1 MVAKED
7 AVEAVAIR
15 AAAEQDLAGI
25 YEVYYLAAVGGE
37 AQPAPQPSLF
47 ADIRHECRSGV
58 ASVAE
63 RGGRIE
69 GFAALTIRGEVAFLS
84 SLFVREEVRSQG
96 LGRRLL
102 AAVLP
107 RDGKILATVASA
119 DLRALS
125 LYARAGM
132 RPRWPVLLLRGTPT
146 AAMALPD
153 SGVEPGQADPDDQ
166 ELALW
171 DARCCGR
178 PRPQDHA
185 YWRQE
190 EGAVSLLFRRGRETI
205 GYGIVQLGAGT
216 LDEPGACTIGPVGAL
231 LPDDAAACV
240 LAAVGW
246 AAARSA
252 VLRIDVPGPHHA
264 LAPLLAAG
272 FRIIDQ
278 DTFCSSGLLPFV
290 DSRCYVGSGGSL
302 M

>member
-1 MVAKED
+1 MGDMVGPIT
-7 AVEAVAIR
+7 IR

-25 YEVYYLAAVGGE
+25 YQVYYLAQGEGE
-37 AQPAPQPSLF
+37 ARPETQPPLF

-58 ASVAE
+58 AVVAE
-63 RGGRIE
+63 RDGRIE

-84 SLFVREEVRSQG
+84 SLFVREGVRSQG

-102 AAVLP
+102 DAVLP
-107 RDGKILATVASA
+107 HDGKILATVASA
-119 DLRALS
+119 DPRALS
-125 LYARAGM
+125 LYTQAGM
-132 RPRWPVLLLRGTPT
+132 RPRWPILLLRGTAT
-146 AAMALPD
+146 AAAALPVE
-153 SGVEPGQADPDDQ
+153 GVRVEVADPDDP

-178 PRPQDHA
+178 PRPQDHT
-185 YWRQE
+185 YWRRE
-190 EGAVSLLFRRGRETI
+190 ERAESLLFRRGQETI
-205 GYGIVQLGAGT
+205 GYGIVRLGAGT
-216 LDEPGACTIGPVGAL
+216 LEDPGACTIGPVGAL

-240 LAAVGW
+240 LAAVRW
-246 AAARSA
+246 AADRSA

-272 FRIIDQ
+272 FRIVDQ

>member
-1 MVAKED
+1 M
-7 AVEAVAIR
+7 
-15 AAAEQDLAGI
+15 
-25 YEVYYLAAVGGE
+25 GG
-37 AQPAPQPSLF
+37 
-47 ADIRHECRSGV
+47 V
-58 ASVAE
+58 
-63 RGGRIE
+63 E
-69 GFAALTIRGEVAFLS
+69 GFAAITERGEVAYLS
-84 SLFVREEVRSQG
+84 SLFVRREGRTKG

-102 AAVLP
+102 DAVLP
-107 RDGKILATVASA
+107 PEGKILATVASA
-119 DLRALS
+119 DPRALS
-125 LYARAGM
+125 LYAQAGM
-132 RPRWPVLLLRGTPT
+132 RPRWPVLLLRGTAT
-146 AAMALPD
+146 AAVALPG
-153 SGVEPGQADPDDQ
+153 SGIRVDDADPDDP

-190 EGAVSLLFRRGRETI
+190 EGAISLLFRRGRETI
-205 GYGIVQLGAGT
+205 GYGIVRLGAGT
-216 LDEPGACTIGPVGAL
+216 LDEAGACTIGPVGAL

-246 AAARSA
+246 AAALSA

-264 LAPLLAAG
+264 LAPLLGAG

>member
-1 MVAKED
+1 M
-7 AVEAVAIR
+7 EAITIR
-15 AAAEQDLAGI
+15 AALEQDLAGI
-25 YEVYYLAAVGGE
+25 YEVYYLAQVKGE
-37 AQPAPQPSLF
+37 ARLAAQPALF

-58 ASVAE
+58 AMVAE
-63 RGGRIE
+63 RNGRIE
-69 GFAALTIRGEVAFLS
+69 GFAALTVRGEVAYLS
-84 SLFVREEVRSQG
+84 SLFVRREGQSKG

-102 AAVLP
+102 DAVLP
-107 RDGKILATVASA
+107 QDGKILATVASA
-119 DLRALS
+119 DPRALS
-125 LYARAGM
+125 LYTQAGM
-132 RPRWPVLLLRGTPT
+132 RPRWPILLLRGTAT
-146 AAMALPD
+146 AAAALSA
-153 SGVEPGQADPDDQ
+153 SGIRVNDADPDDQ

-171 DARCCGR
+171 DARCSGR

-205 GYGIVQLGAGT
+205 GYGIVRLGAGT

-231 LPDDAAACV
+231 LPDDAAGCV

-264 LAPLLAAG
+264 LAPLLGAG

>member
-1 MVAKED
+1 MEAITIRVAM
-7 AVEAVAIR
+7 
-15 AAAEQDLAGI
+15 EQDLAGI
-25 YEVYYLAAVGGE
+25 YEVYYLAQVEREARPA
-37 AQPAPQPSLF
+37 AQPALF

-58 ASVAE
+58 AVVAD
-63 RGGRIE
+63 GDGRIE

-84 SLFVREEVRSQG
+84 SLFVREGARSQG

-102 AAVLP
+102 DAVP
-107 RDGKILATVASA
+107 PHDGKILATVASA
-119 DLRALS
+119 DPRALS
-125 LYARAGM
+125 LYTQAGM
-132 RPRWPVLLLRGTPT
+132 RLRWPVLLLRGT
-146 AAMALPD
+146 AASAMALPD
-153 SGVEPGQADPDDQ
+153 GGVEVGQADPDDP

-178 PRPQDHA
+178 ARPQDHA

-190 EGAVSLLFRRGRETI
+190 ERAASLLFRRGRETI
-205 GYGIVQLGAGT
+205 GYGIVRLGAGT
-216 LDEPGACTIGPVGAL
+216 LGEPGGCTIGPVGAL
-231 LPDDAAACV
+231 LPDDAATCV

-246 AAARSA
+246 AAARST

-272 FRIIDQ
+272 FQIIDQ